1 MVKSSA
7 RLAAELTG
15 TVAYKCGDSLCLM
28 NPDGTEKR
36 TLDATFPEWDPA
48 WSPNGQQLAFR
59 GYYATGDGSYAIYR
73 VDTDGCHVTRLPGT
87 DGGVTPSWSP
97 DGRQIAF
104 GSGYIRVIDSDG
116 THLHAVT
123 DGGVTV
129 NDRYIDTQPSWSPTG
144 SIAFVRTDRGSSEGE
159 IYTVHPDGSHLSAI
173 TTGGPGFDQP
183 AWSPDGSQLAMVAAT
198 NGNTMIGAPLQVDVA
213 NADGTDLH
221 AVSPPGWSSYNPT
234 WTPDGRIVFLVDD
247 GGTDAYSINA
257 DGTDLRQLY
266 GNLGGPERVWQ
277 ITWGSRP
284 LTPAKCGS

>member
-1 MVKSSA
+1 MNVINIKGNE
-7 RLAAELTG
+7 AEIE
-15 TVAYKCGDSLCLM
+15 V
-28 NPDGTEKR
+28 DGK
-36 TLDATFPEWDPA
+36 
-48 WSPNGQQLAFR
+48 
-59 GYYATGDGSYAIYR
+59 
-73 VDTDGCHVTRLPGT
+73 
-87 DGGVTPSWSP
+87 
-97 DGRQIAF
+97 
-104 GSGYIRVIDSDG
+104 
-116 THLHAVT
+116 TH
-123 DGGVTV
+123 
-129 NDRYIDTQPSWSPTG
+129 
-144 SIAFVRTDRGSSEGE
+144 FVPFVHLGNKVQFVYEGE

-198 NGNTMIGAPLQVDVA
+198 NGNTMIGAPLQIDVA